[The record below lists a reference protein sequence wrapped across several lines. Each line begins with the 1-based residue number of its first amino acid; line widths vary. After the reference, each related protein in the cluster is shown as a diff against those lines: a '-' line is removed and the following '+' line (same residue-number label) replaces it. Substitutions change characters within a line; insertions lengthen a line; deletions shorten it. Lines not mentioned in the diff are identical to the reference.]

1 MHVSPPFSISEVSSK
16 SSPYYTLNSWPNAT
30 LSGSVRLSNISSG
43 DLECTLESRYGCV
56 FDICGKT
63 NVMLWSVINV

>member
-16 SSPYYTLNSWPNAT
+16 SSPYYTT

-56 FDICGKT
+56 FDNCGKT